1 MTDLPDRDDV
11 FWMEEAEDKGMDI
24 VGQML
29 EIFEALRGMT
39 HVEPTAVVDG
49 DVVNKQRVPRRC
61 CKAPVRSDPPCKT
74 STGRVSIG
82 EIMHPR

>member
-39 HVEPTAVVDG
+39 HV
-49 DVVNKQRVPRRC
+49 
-61 CKAPVRSDPPCKT
+61 
-74 STGRVSIG
+74 VS
-82 EIMHPR
+82 R